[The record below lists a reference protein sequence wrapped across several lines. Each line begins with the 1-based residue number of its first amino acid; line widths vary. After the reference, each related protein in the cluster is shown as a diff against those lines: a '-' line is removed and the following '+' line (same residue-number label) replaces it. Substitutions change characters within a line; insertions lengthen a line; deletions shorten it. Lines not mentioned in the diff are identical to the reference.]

1 MISQK
6 RCGYYNRAALIRVRK
21 LIQPLLYYSICFPA
35 NLPSLMLNADRI
47 VGGQDASSEI
57 PWQVSVRAGMDTN
70 LQGTHWCGGT
80 ILDAKTILSAAHC
93 FFAGP
98 NLGNSGKEFV
108 NVLNPFIKA
117 GITDV
122 DASNAQVF
130 FYEIILLFYFLFL
143 KYFCAGWG
151 NRKICVEYGK

>member
-1 MISQK
+1 
-6 RCGYYNRAALIRVRK
+6 
-21 LIQPLLYYSICFPA
+21 
-35 NLPSLMLNADRI
+35 MLNADRI

>member
-1 MISQK
+1 
-6 RCGYYNRAALIRVRK
+6 
-21 LIQPLLYYSICFPA
+21 
-35 NLPSLMLNADRI
+35 MLNADRI
-47 VGGQDASSEI
+47 VGGQDATSEI
-57 PWQVSVRAGMDTN
+57 PWQVSVRAGMNTN
-70 LQGTHWCGGT
+70 LQGGHWCGGT

-98 NLGNSGKEFV
+98 TLGNSGKEFV

>member
-1 MISQK
+1 M
-6 RCGYYNRAALIRVRK
+6 
-21 LIQPLLYYSICFPA
+21 PLFFSA
-35 NLPSLMLNADRI
+35 NLPSFMLNADRI
-47 VGGQDASSEI
+47 VGGQDATSEI
-57 PWQVSVRAGMDTN
+57 PWQVSVRAGMNTN
-70 LQGTHWCGGT
+70 LQGGHWCGGT

-130 FYEIILLFYFLFL
+130 FL
-143 KYFCAGWG
+143 
-151 NRKICVEYGK
+151 

>member
-1 MISQK
+1 MPQFMQDS
-6 RCGYYNRAALIRVRK
+6 N
-21 LIQPLLYYSICFPA
+21 
-35 NLPSLMLNADRI
+35 RI
-47 VGGQDASSEI
+47 VGGQNAPSMI
-57 PWQVSVRAGMDTN
+57 PWQVYVSNPPYM
-70 LQGTHWCGGT
+70 CGGT

-98 NLGNSGKEFV
+98 TLGNSGKEFV

-130 FYEIILLFYFLFL
+130 LMKLYYYFISCF
-143 KYFCAGWG
+143 
-151 NRKICVEYGK
+151 

>member
-1 MISQK
+1 MFTFYATFFS
-6 RCGYYNRAALIRVRK
+6 
-21 LIQPLLYYSICFPA
+21 A
-35 NLPSLMLNADRI
+35 NLPSFMLNADRI
-47 VGGQDASSEI
+47 VGGQDATSEI
-57 PWQVSVRAGMDTN
+57 PWQVSVRAGINTN
-70 LQGTHWCGGT
+70 LQGGHWCGGT

-122 DASNAQVF
+122 DASNAQVI

>member
-1 MISQK
+1 
-6 RCGYYNRAALIRVRK
+6 
-21 LIQPLLYYSICFPA
+21 
-35 NLPSLMLNADRI
+35 MLDADRI

-57 PWQVSVRAGMDTN
+57 PWQVSVRAGNDLYNTAGFLIASSGM
-70 LQGTHWCGGT
+70 HWCGGT

-98 NLGNSGKEFV
+98 TLGNSGKEFV

-151 NRKICVEYGK
+151 N